1 MITRDAIEAMRTTG
15 AVRRLLGL
23 PAPEAEDITRS
34 RTGGGRGGGHHRS
47 HGNRAGEARSSRC
60 GAGGGPQPTVNEG
73 GAIEFAGDRARH
85 LGGADAGGEN
95 PGLARH
101 HGVRVLAHGVVRGAV
116 HSVDGV
122 HLFDVL
128 SLGHLAERNL
138 TRTRLQTQLVLQA
151 SVRFCANVERW
162 QM

>member
-1 MITRDAIEAMRTTG
+1 ML
-15 AVRRLLGL
+15 AVVLN
-23 PAPEAEDITRS
+23 P
-34 RTGGGRGGGHHRS
+34 
-47 HGNRAGEARSSRC
+47 
-60 GAGGGPQPTVNEG
+60 EG

-95 PGLARH
+95 PGLARQ

-138 TRTRLQTQLVLQA
+138 TRTRLDDFKHSSYFRQA
-151 SVRFCANVERW
+151 
-162 QM
+162 